1 MSRREIWSVYLK
13 CGPDPVLRASVA
25 VQTAPNGRWDVMTT
39 AAIRALDWIGVVS
52 GVRTVTLSALVFT
65 LMAGV
70 STPARAD
77 AEDDAMQPVWL
88 NYWEAISAAQQCE
101 DRKFSGT
108 DYDAM
113 VHVINGKVDN
123 AIGAGPRNHLITV
136 AKENVSDRVFKYGCH
151 DSQMSDLLALFHNEL
166 QPALAQ

>member
-1 MSRREIWSVYLK
+1 
-13 CGPDPVLRASVA
+13 
-25 VQTAPNGRWDVMTT
+25 MTT
-39 AAIRALDWIGVVS
+39 TAMKAPSRFGSMPGARSIA
-52 GVRTVTLSALVFT
+52 LSALVVT
-65 LMAGV
+65 LLAGG
-70 STPARAD
+70 SGPARAN

-101 DRKFSGT
+101 NRKFSSL

-123 AIGAGPRNHLITV
+123 AIGAGPRDHLITV
-136 AKENVSDRVFKYGCH
+136 AKDNVSDRVGKYGCH
-151 DSQMSDLLALFHNEL
+151 DTQVSDLLALFHSEL